1 MNSIAG
7 RCVIVGVLLGAVG
20 LILAAGFNNSAV
32 ASEAGRILFLPAGCN
47 PILTPGFP
55 ETWDAGVVSLPK
67 VLPHKGALYV
77 FYTGTPGTLPEM
89 GPPAIGVAATT
100 DGVTFRKFDRNPL
113 LEGDGDG
120 FDAYAVSE
128 GVPFVDGDG
137 LVLLYNARATE
148 GHGPGRSIGR
158 ATATEVTGPW
168 TRDDQPAL
176 TVGPEGAWDSGFVSP
191 NCVVSTEGGYIL
203 YYSGGET
210 FEDGEPRRLG
220 VATSPDGIT
229 WTKYDDPKTTNPP
242 FAQRDPILELGQNGA
257 WDSFAAWEA
266 SVLKTQTGWE
276 MFYEGIG
283 PVDTPIGRAVQIGF
297 AKSVDGIRWTKYE
310 NNPILGLGS
319 EPLAESFGVEVP
331 SVVATKC
338 YYYLYY
344 DYGLHV
350 RVIGVALGRLTP
362 ATSDE

>member
-1 MNSIAG
+1 MNSIAS
-7 RCVIVGVLLGAVG
+7 RCVIVGMLLGAVG
-20 LILAAGFNNSAV
+20 LILAAGFNHSAV

-67 VLPHKGALYV
+67 VLPHKGVLYV
-77 FYTGTPGTLPEM
+77 FYTGTPSTLPEL

-137 LVLLYNARATE
+137 LVLLYTARATE

-242 FAQRDPILELGQNGA
+242 FAQSDPILELGQNGA

-297 AKSVDGIRWTKYE
+297 ATSADGIRWTKYE
-310 NNPILGLGS
+310 DNPILGLGS

-331 SVVATKC
+331 SVIATKC